1 MECGRPGLVIIVVL
15 AYGVRMAVA
24 IWPGLSSRFC
34 WFCPCWV
41 KVHGKRVVGVTVAQK
56 ETGDDLSCQRRP
68 PCRCP
73 EEWRWVWA
81 TCRLYL
87 PSPEQPQRGIGRMC
101 RHRLGVERVRSPT
114 ACPWLGF
121 RQGSGVES
129 VFTVF
134 TRGMRVKGLEGF
146 FLYKFKLFGSFLSL
160 QIWKIFGLFL
170 QKWKF
175 PIFVLWL

>member
-101 RHRLGVERVRSPT
+101 RHRLGVEREKSPT
-114 ACPWLGF
+114 ACPALDGSKLGF
-121 RQGSGVES
+121 SEPLISSRGFCFAERRKQRLGMVGCCGV
-129 VFTVF
+129 TAAWGG
-134 TRGMRVKGLEGF
+134 RLQP
-146 FLYKFKLFGSFLSL
+146 SL
-160 QIWKIFGLFL
+160 PMK
-170 QKWKF
+170 
-175 PIFVLWL
+175 